1 VPRSVN
7 TRQSLTS
14 LGMFKLFPELIAF
27 YIDSNDRQTSS
38 EATLADERK
47 TAELREQFVGVLGHD
62 LRNPLASIEGEAQLL
77 MRRRSTTG
85 RRVIVEMMRN
95 GVARMSELIN
105 NVLDLTQARLGGGFQ
120 LNRAN
125 EGGLGP
131 VLEQVIAEQRFAR
144 PDRAIEMECK
154 LDEPINCDRARVAQ
168 LSSNLIRL
176 NWFPAGASNIAT
188 SKLGLDRTNRVARID
203 SDPDNNRISCKA
215 GTPLKK
221 EPANLSRIVTCFRSN
236 KSDS

>member
-1 VPRSVN
+1 MTGRHHPRPRWPTSA
-7 TRQSLTS
+7 RQRN
-14 LGMFKLFPELIAF
+14 F
-27 YIDSNDRQTSS
+27 
-38 EATLADERK
+38 
-47 TAELREQFVGVLGHD
+47 REQFVGVLGHD

-95 GVARMSELIN
+95 GVARMSELTN

-120 LNRAN
+120 LNQVN

-154 LDEPINCDRARVAQ
+154 LDEPIN
-168 LSSNLIRL
+168 
-176 NWFPAGASNIAT
+176 
-188 SKLGLDRTNRVARID
+188 
-203 SDPDNNRISCKA
+203 
-215 GTPLKK
+215 
-221 EPANLSRIVTCFRSN
+221 
-236 KSDS
+236 

>member
-1 VPRSVN
+1 
-7 TRQSLTS
+7 
-14 LGMFKLFPELIAF
+14 MFKLFPELIAF

-120 LNRAN
+120 LNRVN

-154 LDEPINCDRARVAQ
+154 LDELINCDRARVAQ
-168 LSSNLIRL
+168 LFSNLIRL
-176 NWFPAGASNIAT
+176 TLVSGGASNIAT
-188 SKLGLDRTNRVARID
+188 RKLGLDRANRVARID
-203 SDPDNNRISCKA
+203 SDPDNTTAFLAASGDAIEKRTREFVPDSDLLQVEQVCLVIDRTS
-215 GTPLKK
+215 GTSA
-221 EPANLSRIVTCFRSN
+221 E
-236 KSDS
+236 

>member
-1 VPRSVN
+1 
-7 TRQSLTS
+7 
-14 LGMFKLFPELIAF
+14 
-27 YIDSNDRQTSS
+27 
-38 EATLADERK
+38 
-47 TAELREQFVGVLGHD
+47 
-62 LRNPLASIEGEAQLL
+62 
-77 MRRRSTTG
+77 
-85 RRVIVEMMRN
+85 MMRN

-168 LSSNLIRL
+168 LSSHLIRL
-176 NWFPAGASNIAT
+176 TLVSGGFQQYCDQETRP
-188 SKLGLDRTNRVARID
+188 
-203 SDPDNNRISCKA
+203 
-215 GTPLKK
+215 
-221 EPANLSRIVTCFRSN
+221 
-236 KSDS
+236 

>member
-1 VPRSVN
+1 
-7 TRQSLTS
+7 
-14 LGMFKLFPELIAF
+14 MFKLFPELIAF
-27 YIDSNDRQTSS
+27 YIDSNDRQASS

-95 GVARMSELIN
+95 GVARMSELTN

-120 LNRAN
+120 LNRVN

-154 LDEPINCDRARVAQ
+154 LDEPINCDRARVATFFQ
-168 LSSNLIRL
+168 SY
-176 NWFPAGASNIAT
+176 
-188 SKLGLDRTNRVARID
+188 
-203 SDPDNNRISCKA
+203 
-215 GTPLKK
+215 
-221 EPANLSRIVTCFRSN
+221 
-236 KSDS
+236 

>member
-1 VPRSVN
+1 
-7 TRQSLTS
+7 
-14 LGMFKLFPELIAF
+14 MFKLFLELIAF
-27 YIDSNDRQTSS
+27 YIDSNDRQASS

-77 MRRRSTTG
+77 MRKRSTTG

-105 NVLDLTQARLGGGFQ
+105 NMLDLTQARLGGGFQ

-144 PDRAIEMECK
+144 PDRAIAQK
-154 LDEPINCDRARVAQ
+154 RPQRRVRGPIA
-168 LSSNLIRL
+168 L
-176 NWFPAGASNIAT
+176 
-188 SKLGLDRTNRVARID
+188 
-203 SDPDNNRISCKA
+203 
-215 GTPLKK
+215 
-221 EPANLSRIVTCFRSN
+221 
-236 KSDS
+236 

>member
-1 VPRSVN
+1 
-7 TRQSLTS
+7 
-14 LGMFKLFPELIAF
+14 
-27 YIDSNDRQTSS
+27 
-38 EATLADERK
+38 
-47 TAELREQFVGVLGHD
+47 
-62 LRNPLASIEGEAQLL
+62 
-77 MRRRSTTG
+77 
-85 RRVIVEMMRN
+85 MMRN

-168 LSSNLIRL
+168 LFSNLIRL
-176 NWFPAGASNIAT
+176 NLVSAGASNIAT
-188 SKLGLDRTNRVARID
+188 RKLGLDRANRVAWID
-203 SDPDNNRISCKA
+203 SDPDNTTAFLAESGDAIEKR
-215 GTPLKK
+215 TREFVPD
-221 EPANLSRIVTCFRSN
+221 
-236 KSDS
+236 SDLLQVEQV

>member
-1 VPRSVN
+1 VAKKSRD
-7 TRQSLTS
+7 RRAKRRIRLA
-14 LGMFKLFPELIAF
+14 GLFPCRDQSARGRASPPWECSSSSPYSSPFISI
-27 YIDSNDRQTSS
+27 YIDSNDRQASS

-131 VLEQVIAEQRFAR
+131 NAR
-144 PDRAIEMECK
+144 TGYCGAAFR
-154 LDEPINCDRARVAQ
+154 
-168 LSSNLIRL
+168 
-176 NWFPAGASNIAT
+176 PA
-188 SKLGLDRTNRVARID
+188 
-203 SDPDNNRISCKA
+203 
-215 GTPLKK
+215 
-221 EPANLSRIVTCFRSN
+221 
-236 KSDS
+236 